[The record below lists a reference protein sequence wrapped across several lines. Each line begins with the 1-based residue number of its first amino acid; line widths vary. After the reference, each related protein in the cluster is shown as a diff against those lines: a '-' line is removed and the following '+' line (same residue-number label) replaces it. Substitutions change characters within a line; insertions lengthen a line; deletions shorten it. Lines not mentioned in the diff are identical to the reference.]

1 MKYSLLFLLLF
12 ATSAHAKTWLVGP
25 TRQYTVPS
33 AVMNLVADGDTVLI
47 DSGLYVGD
55 VGVWNNNN
63 LVIRCPN
70 GMARFNANGNIA
82 QDKGIWVL
90 AGNNTYVEGF
100 EFYGAAIDSADG
112 DNGAGIR
119 VGGNG
124 LTCRRCYFHD
134 NQEGILTAN
143 DTANNN
149 IWIEAC
155 EFDHNGV
162 ETGGAAGYEHNIY
175 VGHSTSCTIK
185 FCYFHRAIVGHEIK
199 TRANVNYILY
209 NKIVDGP
216 TGDGSYSIDMPNGG
230 LSFVIGNSIEKG
242 PMTANSTVI
251 SYGEEGIIN
260 PDSEF
265 YFVNNT
271 VVTDRNPT
279 TFLNIQPGTKPAL
292 IANNIFAGPGHPL
305 TATDTMANVES
316 TDTSFFHFADP
327 ANYDYHITQ
336 NFPGYQTAVF
346 PAGPDELRSFY
357 SNWQQYVDPMDS
369 ASTPFIDEVG
379 AFQFYDFSDSIVIA
393 KQFDSITCIGESD
406 TMILVVYDTKSPFH
420 EVSILLLLDSNYDG
434 DFTIP
439 SSAPYLSPGNFDTI
453 KVLFTPTT
461 NLTEIA
467 TLVLDGQPSETI
479 TLRAT
484 GGAAIIAGHDT
495 ISAAVGQTS
504 AKFLVTICNTGTC
517 PWTPGVPIIVDPQF
531 TYSTLTNGE
540 LPTIVPGDCIQIYFT
555 FTPTQSGTSTYP
567 VAFPNAAGTSI
578 PQPNVTITGI
588 GTSDAVSQPS
598 TNGVHVIEQNYPN
611 PFDQTTQI
619 ALPSGFA
626 GGQGVSLS
634 LYGITGALVIH
645 KDYPNTTSSIE
656 FSREDLASGVYY
668 YRIVSQDGK
677 LECSGSVVISP

>member
-12 ATSAHAKTWLVGP
+12 ATSAQGKNWQVGP

-47 DSGLYVGD
+47 DPSAYTGD

-82 QDKGIWVL
+82 QHKGIWVL

-100 EFYGAAIDSADG
+100 EFYGAAVDSTDG

-134 NQEGILTAN
+134 NQEGILTG
-143 DTANNN
+143 NNTTN
-149 IWIEAC
+149 NSIWIEAC

-185 FCYFHRAIVGHEIK
+185 FCYFHASIVGHEIK

-242 PMTANSTVI
+242 PMASNSTVI
-251 SYGEEGIIN
+251 SYGEEGIVN

-279 TFLNIQPGTKPAL
+279 TFLNIQPGTNPAL
-292 IANNIFAGPGHPL
+292 IANNIFAGTGHPL
-305 TATDTMANVES
+305 TEPDTMANVES

-327 ANYDYHITQ
+327 GNYDYHIRQ
-336 NFPGYQTAVF
+336 NFPGFLSAATLGSVDGFSLA
-346 PAGPDELRSFY
+346 PMSE
-357 SNWQQYVDPMDS
+357 YVDPEDS
-369 ASTPFIDEVG
+369 ASIPNLNEIG
-379 AFQFYDFSDSIVIA
+379 AFPIYLSSEKVVVI
-393 KQFDSITCIGESD
+393 KNFQSVSCSGESD
-406 TMILVVYDTKSPFH
+406 TAAIVVTNTGNSQIACHGTLSGPNSSDFSLVLPEPVLQPAGVDTFLVIFTPST
-420 EVSILLLLDSNYDG
+420 DG
-434 DFTIP
+434 VETDTLFIHGG
-439 SSAPYLSPGNFDTI
+439 AGDTI
-453 KVLFTPTT
+453 IPLQT
-461 NLTEIA
+461 
-467 TLVLDGQPSETI
+467 
-479 TLRAT
+479 T
-484 GGAAIIAGHDT
+484 GGAAIIAGT
-495 ISAAVGQTS
+495 AAAPSTAVGKTS
-504 AKFLVTICNTGTC
+504 APFVLLICNTGTC
-517 PWTPGVPIIVDPQF
+517 PCTPGIPTVDPQF
-531 TYSTLTNGE
+531 AYLSGGTTPIE
-540 LPTIVPGDCIQIYFT
+540 PGDCKQIWFT
-555 FTPTQSGTSTYP
+555 YTPNNAGTNTYP
-567 VAFPNAAGTSI
+567 VIFPNFEGSASST
-578 PQPNVTITGI
+578 NVTIT
-588 GTSDAVSQPS
+588 TASD
-598 TNGVHVIEQNYPN
+598 GVRQSVANNELTEQNYPN

-619 ALPSGFA
+619 VLPSEFVGLQVA
-626 GGQGVSLS
+626 TLN
-634 LYGITGALVIH
+634 LYDVTGALVLH
-645 KDYPNTTSSIE
+645 KDYPNATSSIE

-677 LECSGSVVISP
+677 LGCSGSVVISP